1 MWLLF
6 VIALVVVIVALV
18 TIPLRYRGRWA
29 GGQNTTI
36 IEREPRAAEQETE
49 VVERR
54 YERRTSNHQASV
66 STDS

>member
-18 TIPLRYRGRWA
+18 AVPLRYRGRSA

-36 IEREPRAAEQETE
+36 IEREPARAEQKTE

-54 YERRTSNHQASV
+54 YERRTSSDQASA

>member
-1 MWLLF
+1 LLF

-18 TIPLRYRGRWA
+18 AVPLRYRGRSA

-36 IEREPRAAEQETE
+36 IEREPAPAEQKTE

-54 YERRTSNHQASV
+54 YERRTSSDQASA

>member
-18 TIPLRYRGRWA
+18 TIPLRYRSRST

-36 IEREPRAAEQETE
+36 IEREPRPAEQETE

-54 YERRTSNHQASV
+54 YERRTSSDQASAQ
-66 STDS
+66 TDS

>member
-18 TIPLRYRGRWA
+18 TIPLRYRGRSA
-29 GGQNTTI
+29 GSQNTTI
-36 IEREPRAAEQETE
+36 IEREPRPAEQVTE

-54 YERRTSNHQASV
+54 YERRTSSDRASAQ
-66 STDS
+66 TDS